1 MKIQVVSV
9 TPKKQGVKDGRAWT
23 ISEIETVEGNK
34 YDTFDQF
41 IAGQEYDVDVIPN
54 KDPKYNSNVRK
65 QKKQNDYTSAKQ
77 AQAVA
82 NVLNNKDDKEQ
93 RITML
98 SCISSACNFY
108 QQRQATEEMV
118 IKFAKS
124 LFHEAMTHTT
134 DNPPF

>member
-1 MKIQVVSV
+1 MKIQIVNV

-41 IAGQEYDVDVIPN
+41 APLQEYGVDIIPN
-54 KDPKYNSNVRK
+54 KDPKYNSTVRK

-82 NVLNNKDDKEQ
+82 SVLNNKDDKEQ

-98 SCISSACNFY
+98 SCISSSANFY
-108 QQRQATEEMV
+108 QQRQGTEEQV
-118 IKFAKS
+118 IAFAKK
-124 LFHEAMTHTT
+124 LFHQAMTHTM
-134 DNPPF
+134 DSPPF